1 MGFVVHPFTE
11 QKKAMWEAEGR
22 GTGHGATYKP
32 WLIEGD
38 MPADSGT
45 LDRFVCS
52 LSGRM
57 VITFSSIEQRGRQ
70 YYEIAEGT
78 QDIRERVPLDREETR
93 SIARALGIPHPKDS
107 DSGTDYVM
115 TTDIVVTQQTD
126 DGTQSSLP
134 RSCLDH
140 RNISHWRMI
149 EHSEIERRY
158 WARRKSRWKF
168 LTNDDRCMPKLLFEN
183 LDKLRGNRFP
193 PANQHFKGQFE
204 ALCAALV
211 EAVIRETS
219 LLPLGQ
225 WGEKYR
231 VANGLK
237 DGEANAALLYLIF
250 HKRLIADLVTSPV
263 LQQRVVD
270 IGRATV
276 RHYQVVVQ

>member
-11 QKKAMWEAEGR
+11 SKKAGWEAEGR
-22 GTGHGATYKP
+22 GTGHDASYRP

-38 MPADSGT
+38 LPADSGT

-57 VITFSSIEQRGRQ
+57 AITFSSIEQRGRQ
-70 YYEIAEGT
+70 YYEIARGT
-78 QDIRERVPLDREETR
+78 QEIRERVPLDREETR
-93 SIARALGIPHPKDS
+93 SIARTLGIPHPKDG

-115 TTDIVVTQQTD
+115 TTDLVVTQQTV
-126 DGTQSSLP
+126 DGTPILLP

-140 RNISHWRMI
+140 RNISHWRFI
-149 EHSEIERRY
+149 EYSEIERRY

-168 LTNDDRCMPKLLFEN
+168 LTNDDRCMPKQVFEN
-183 LDKLRGNRFP
+183 LDKLRGHRFP
-193 PANQHFKGQFE
+193 PENQHFEGQFE
-204 ALCAALV
+204 ALCCALV
-211 EAVIRETS
+211 EAVLRETS
-219 LLPLGQ
+219 PMPLGQ
-225 WGEKYR
+225 WGENYR
-231 VANGLK
+231 VTNGLTA
-237 DGEANAALLYLIF
+237 GGANAALLYLIF

-276 RHYQVVVQ
+276 RHYQKAA